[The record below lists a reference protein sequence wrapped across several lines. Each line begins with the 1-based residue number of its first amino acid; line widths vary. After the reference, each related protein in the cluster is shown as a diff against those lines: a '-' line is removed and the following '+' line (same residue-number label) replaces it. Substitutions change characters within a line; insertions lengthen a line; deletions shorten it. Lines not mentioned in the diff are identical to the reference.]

1 MVLSAL
7 AGKGIVRPPLRR
19 RSVCA
24 RVLLALLIGAASIA
38 SDRAEAADERRPHV
52 VLMLSD
58 NLGFGEIGAYGG
70 GALRGAPTPRLD
82 RLAAEGLRFTNFNV
96 EVECTPS
103 RSALLTG
110 RLPVRSGTW
119 RAAAAGLPGGLA
131 PWEVTLAET
140 LAAAGYATA
149 LFGKWHLG
157 DSPGRYPVDQGFD
170 RWWGF
175 PFSTNVARY
184 TTQVGFDPAVAEIPH
199 LLEGER
205 GGPVRRVEPYTL
217 ENRPLVD
224 ERIAEEAVA
233 YIREH
238 ADEERPFFLFVSWS
252 LVHHPYLP
260 HPDFAGRSGNGAFSD
275 VMLEHDHRVGQILDA
290 LEETGSAE
298 RTIVIYASDNGPD
311 AAHYP
316 VVSNSGPYRGYL
328 GSAYEG
334 SIRTPLLV
342 RWPGRVA
349 AGRTTNEIVAMVDLY
364 PTLAKLTGAKVP
376 DDRVI
381 DGVDQTPL
389 LLGESERSARESVLV
404 FSGRTLLAVKWRRF
418 KVFFTGDDPAP
429 RDRSWRRL
437 WAPLI
442 YNVEQDPREEV
453 EVTIDNLWLVQ
464 PVMRKIYEF
473 LFSVDREGLILPG
486 GEEPE
491 PSTVEIPFQSQEEIE
506 RSLSAIEW
514 NFLKQRLRQLVPF
527 GRD

>member
-1 MVLSAL
+1 ML
-7 AGKGIVRPPLRR
+7 IVAACLG
-19 RSVCA
+19 CA
-24 RVLLALLIGAASIA
+24 FVAR
-38 SDRAEAADERRPHV
+38 ADEKSPNI

-58 NLGFGEIGAYGG
+58 NLGFGEIGVYGG

-82 RLAAEGLRFTNFNV
+82 RLAAEGVRFTNFNV

-110 RLPVRSGTW
+110 RMPVRSGTW
-119 RAAAAGLPGGLA
+119 RAASAGIPGGLA

-140 LAAAGYATA
+140 LSEAGYATA

-157 DSPGRYPVDQGFD
+157 DSPGRYPTDQGFD

-175 PFSTNVARY
+175 PFSTNVAAY
-184 TTQVGFDPAVAEIPH
+184 TTAVGFDTDVAKVPH
-199 LLEGER
+199 LLEGVR
-205 GGPVRRVEPYTL
+205 GAPVREVEPYTL
-217 ENRPLVD
+217 ENRPLID
-224 ERIAEEAVA
+224 ERIAEKSRA

-238 ADEERPFFLFVSWS
+238 AADERPFFLFVSWS

-260 HPDFAGRSGNGAFSD
+260 HPDFAGRSGNGPFSD
-275 VMLEHDHRVGQILDA
+275 VMLEHDHRVGQILDTLDEVGIA
-290 LEETGSAE
+290 DDTL
-298 RTIVIYASDNGPD
+298 VIYASDNGPD
-311 AAHYP
+311 SAHYP

-334 SIRTPLLV
+334 SIRTPLMA

-349 AGRTTNEIVAMVDLY
+349 EGGTTNEIVSLVDLY
-364 PTLAKLTGAKVP
+364 PTLAKLAGARVP

-381 DGVDQTPL
+381 DGMDQTAL
-389 LLGESERSARESVLV
+389 LLGETDRSARESVLV

-429 RDRSWRRL
+429 RNRSWRRL

-453 EVTIDNLWLVQ
+453 EITIDNLWLLQ
-464 PVMRKIYEF
+464 PVGRKIYEF
-473 LFSVDREGLILPG
+473 LFTVDKEGLILPG
-486 GEEPE
+486 GDEPQDA
-491 PSTVEIPFQSQEEIE
+491 TIEIPFQSQDEIE
-506 RSLSAIEW
+506 RSMSAIRW
-514 NFLKQRLRQLVPF
+514 SVMKQKVKELIPF
-527 GRD
+527 RRE